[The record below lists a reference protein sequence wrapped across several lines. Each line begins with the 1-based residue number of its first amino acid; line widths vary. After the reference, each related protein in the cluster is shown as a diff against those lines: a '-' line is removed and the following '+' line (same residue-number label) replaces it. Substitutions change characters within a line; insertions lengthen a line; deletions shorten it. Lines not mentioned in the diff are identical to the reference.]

1 VERDSI
7 HVHGRVFGDKPFKV
21 EPFVHSRPKELIYAS
36 EGDAGD
42 YLVAGYF
49 SSI

>member
-1 VERDSI
+1 
-7 HVHGRVFGDKPFKV
+7 
-21 EPFVHSRPKELIYAS
+21 LIYAS

-49 SSI
+49 SSIWKKAEMD